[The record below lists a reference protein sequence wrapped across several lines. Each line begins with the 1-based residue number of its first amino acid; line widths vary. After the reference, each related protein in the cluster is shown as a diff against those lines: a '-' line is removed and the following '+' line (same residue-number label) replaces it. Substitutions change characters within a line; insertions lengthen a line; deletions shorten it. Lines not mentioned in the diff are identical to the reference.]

1 VLNPS
6 LDLDAFPDLPFPVA
20 TRRELRRR
28 KLMSVEAMGRRLL
41 VLWNGGRP
49 RVYVDACPHL
59 GLPMSMGRLRGDRI
73 ACGYHGWEFSTDDGR
88 VLHQPTLRKPRTC
101 RLRACGVLTAGAL
114 VFAWLGDPADEERV
128 RARLPE
134 QVLDDISLFRV
145 TFECPF
151 YLALFS
157 SVDYAHFAFH
167 RGYRPLYRIYRALR
181 SNAHTPGSPFSSRLI
196 AEDERRVTVRIEE
209 ADRNL
214 HLYAS
219 CAEMDDASVNFFQTF
234 VTPVTPTRTVYWE
247 CYRPRGRSWLLNL
260 LARATFHT
268 ATVRLLDGEDK
279 LWTGASTPAF
289 LAGDNIHFCENDLPL
304 TAHVRKF
311 VLPAVRAHAGTP

>member
-1 VLNPS
+1 MLNPT

-20 TRRELRRR
+20 TRRELRR
-28 KLMSVEAMGRRLL
+28 KGLMSVEAMGRKLL
-41 VLWNGGRP
+41 ILWNGGAP
-49 RVYVDACPHL
+49 RVYVDACAHL
-59 GLPMSMGRLRGDRI
+59 GLPMSMGRLRGDRV
-73 ACGYHGWEFSTDDGR
+73 ACGYHGWEFATDDGR
-88 VLHQPTLRKPRTC
+88 VLEQPTLHKPRRC
-101 RLRACGVLTAGAL
+101 SLDRCGSLVAGDL
-114 VFAWLGDPADEERV
+114 VFAWLGDPADEARV
-128 RARLPE
+128 RARLPA
-134 QVLDDISLFRV
+134 QVLDGISLFRV

-167 RGYRPLYRIYRALR
+167 RGYRPLYRVYKALR
-181 SNAHTPGSPFSSRLI
+181 SNAHVPGSPFSSRVI
-196 AEDERRVTVRIEE
+196 AEDDRRLTVRIEE
-209 ADRNL
+209 ADRDL

-219 CAEMDDASVNFFQTF
+219 CAEMDDSSVSFFQTF

-247 CYRPRGRSWLLNL
+247 CYRPRGRSRLLNL
-260 LARATFHT
+260 MARATFHT

-279 LWTGASTPAF
+279 RWTGASTPAF

-311 VLPAVRAHAGTP
+311 VLPALRAHRSS